1 MITLKL
7 SSNLYINFKN
17 EIIMEVE
24 KRLKQITR

>member
-17 EIIMEVE
+17 EIVMEVE